1 MMAINPPQIGT
12 RPRRARTMARL
23 RTANRR
29 AIGRH
34 FTVTFATAKP
44 AGNRTH
50 LAHGLRGAPIHYR
63 KTPDVAAYFLAKLQ
77 YYVNSYRA
85 TATLPAQ

>member
-1 MMAINPPQIGT
+1 
-12 RPRRARTMARL
+12 MARL

-34 FTVTFATAKP
+34 STVTFATAKP
-44 AGNRTH
+44 AGYGYH
-50 LAHGLRGAPIHYR
+50 ICLARNSRRASIHYR